1 LTIAKV
7 VYNIFSRKPL
17 PSSPGSIVQLE
28 QLLAGMPRLR
38 KQAAHELVA
47 AVLREAITTGV
58 LRANQPLPQ
67 DEIANRLR
75 VSHIPVREALRQLQS
90 EGLVTYQPNHGATV
104 SALTP
109 AEIREIY
116 EIRVTLES
124 AALRRAVP
132 RVAPAQLVRAGEIL
146 DRAERVDDG
155 AAWGALDVEFHQLI
169 YVLDDRPRLGEMIA
183 GLLRRVDRYW
193 LSHGLML
200 THRAE
205 FEREHRELLA
215 AVSGGDAE
223 GAAALLQRHLTG
235 AAELLVTELEAEAR
249 LAAERTE
256 ALAG

>member
-1 LTIAKV
+1 M
-7 VYNIFSRKPL
+7 
-17 PSSPGSIVQLE
+17 QLE
-28 QLLAGMPRLR
+28 QVLAGMPRLQ
-38 KQAAHELVA
+38 KQATHELVA

-67 DEIANRLR
+67 DEIASRLR

-90 EGLVTYQPNHGATV
+90 EGLVTYQPNRGAAV

-116 EIRVTLES
+116 DIRVMLES
-124 AALRRAVP
+124 AALRRATP
-132 RVAPAQLVRAGEIL
+132 RLGTAQLQRAGEIL
-146 DRAERVDDG
+146 DQAERAQDG
-155 AAWGALDVEFHQLI
+155 GTWGLLDVEFHQLI
-169 YVLDDRPRLGEMIA
+169 YFLDDRPRLGEMIA

-205 FEREHRELLA
+205 FEPEHRQLLA
-215 AVSGGDAE
+215 AVAGRDADA
-223 GAAALLQRHLTG
+223 AAALLQRHLTG
-235 AAELLVTELEAEAR
+235 AAELLVSELEAEAR
-249 LAAERTE
+249 AEAQRAE